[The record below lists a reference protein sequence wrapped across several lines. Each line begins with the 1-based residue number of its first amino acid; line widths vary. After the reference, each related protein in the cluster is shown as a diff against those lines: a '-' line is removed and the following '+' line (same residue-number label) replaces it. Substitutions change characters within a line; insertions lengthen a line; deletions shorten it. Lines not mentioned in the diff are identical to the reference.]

1 MNFCLTVES
10 MAVIYG
16 INNLNFQVKEKFYE
30 IRIGN
35 TCGTTLVFNQQV
47 VTFFQGMCIKSFK
60 LKLLSTNLTAYAS

>member
-1 MNFCLTVES
+1 MNFYLTVES

-35 TCGTTLVFNQQV
+35 TSGTTLVFNQQV
-47 VTFFQGMCIKSFK
+47 V
-60 LKLLSTNLTAYAS
+60 LLL

>member
-1 MNFCLTVES
+1 MNFYLTIES

-47 VTFFQGMCIKSFK
+47 VTYLMS
-60 LKLLSTNLTAYAS
+60 LLSLL